1 MLRKR
6 SQAASIERALVFG
19 VRSNCDAPRPAEQ
32 DACPRL
38 PRDVLRLQPDKLRAF
53 SLMQSK
59 VLAALKGANRETGG
73 SVLELGEAEYMVRAS
88 GYLKT
93 LDDFRQIPPATS
105 DTGIAV
111 RLFVL
116 EEAVIA
122 LSNRKVFQVTCHEC
136 RLRGL
141 QPRMRRERDGHW
153 RVVRLSD
160 IEMKDLLVDKLI
172 EVRM

>member
-111 RLFVL
+111 RLPVNRAILRQLDGKFGSPAFHWGNPMPSATPAGAHPVAWSPRL
-116 EEAVIA
+116 VPDWRTVIRTQN
-122 LSNRKVFQVTCHEC
+122 L
-136 RLRGL
+136 
-141 QPRMRRERDGHW
+141 P
-153 RVVRLSD
+153 
-160 IEMKDLLVDKLI
+160 MKLW
-172 EVRM
+172 